1 MIYMGFHK
9 PERTSCQFT
18 SLNRAASVIFFVAF
32 LIMPACELTGCAQ
45 SNREQNGAHAS
56 RVLET
61 DSPNSEPVKSA
72 TSNADAPIK
81 IIQKPFYVAKGSF
94 IEKQNSSK
102 GLTEWF
108 FHCYPEFKYE
118 TIKNPLEP
126 NTVTLTIEKVTLTIS
141 CPVTVRVGN
150 LSKAT
155 AEHEDGHVQIVKQ
168 VYATADAAA
177 RTACQKAIGKQFKGT
192 GSNTEAATEDALDRA
207 GQEICKKY
215 TDSTTRVV
223 NEISS
228 NYDEIT
234 QHGNAK
240 VPVDE
245 AIKLAK
251 KKYNSSH

>member
-1 MIYMGFHK
+1 M
-9 PERTSCQFT
+9 C
-18 SLNRAASVIFFVAF
+18 AS
-32 LIMPACELTGCAQ
+32 ELTGCAQ
-45 SNREQNGAHAS
+45 SDREPNGAHASRVLDQDTHGAHAS

-61 DSPNSEPVKSA
+61 DSPNSEPVKPA
-72 TSNADAPIK
+72 TSNAEAPVK

-118 TIKNPLEP
+118 TIKDPLEP
-126 NTVTLTIEKVTLTIS
+126 KNVTLTIKKVTLTIS

-168 VYATADAAA
+168 VYATADAPA

-192 GSNTEAATEDALDRA
+192 GSNTVAATEDALDRA
-207 GQEICKKY
+207 GQEICKEY
-215 TDSTTRVV
+215 TDNTTRVV

-228 NYDEIT
+228 IYDEIT

-240 VPVDE
+240 VPVDK
-245 AIKLAK
+245 AIQQAT
-251 KKYNSSH
+251 KKYTRSH